1 MTDVIL
7 DASALLALLKNERG
21 ADQVASL
28 IANSSMSAI
37 NYAEVISHFVHLG
50 MPANEVVAM
59 LSPLPIT
66 IVDADQSLAQTAGHL
81 RAMTS
86 KAGLSLGD
94 RFCLAL
100 ALRETAAAITAD
112 QSWKDVSK
120 RLNVEI
126 ILIR

>member
-1 MTDVIL
+1 MTDVVL
-7 DASALLALLKNERG
+7 DASALLALLKNEPG
-21 ADQVASL
+21 ADQVAGL

-37 NYAEVISHFVHLG
+37 NYAEVISHFVHLN

-66 IVDADQSLAQTAGHL
+66 IVDADQSLAQAAGHL

-94 RFCLAL
+94 RFCVAL
-100 ALRETAAAITAD
+100 ALRENVAAVTAD
-112 QSWKDVSK
+112 QSWKDVAEP
-120 RLNVEI
+120 LGIEI